1 MTGERVYF
9 AFDQEGIL
17 TNPGLDFA
25 HVILYRMLPAPLK
38 EQYAD
43 RIANRFDAYDDARWL
58 YERGERGH
66 NTGTTPLM
74 ALFAA
79 ACAGLTDK
87 QLIQQQQ
94 LRLCENPGVSEL
106 VHYVHENGEPPLII
120 TSSYPAGALT
130 LAQRYG
136 MPFDNVFS
144 LGYQRGTAQ
153 RDPSKSVEDEV
164 INWRSPLRFLL
175 QKREGLQPF
184 MDSYLDLCERM
195 LGKLEN
201 GRYVSE
207 GRRQDLEKLKE
218 EEIALFNGIGDVML
232 KLYLKD
238 LLQREN
244 GIMGSHNKARVM
256 EARNGNRNWIYLGD
270 GIVDAD
276 PLQQAQYGIAVNC
289 TNRYALESAK
299 LDIAT
304 VDMSNAI
311 PVFEDITQGR
321 FTPQRAKKMSKD
333 GFTVFTPQDIQDN
346 PDYVIDANRASKNA
360 QRELVNV

>member
-38 EQYAD
+38 KQYAD
-43 RIANRFDAYDDARWL
+43 RIAERFDAYDDARWL

-79 ACAGLTDK
+79 ACAGLTDR

-94 LRLCENPGVSEL
+94 LMLRENPGVSEL
-106 VHYVHENGEPPLII
+106 VHYVHESGEPPLIV

-136 MPFDNVFS
+136 IPFDNVFS
-144 LGYQRGTAQ
+144 LGYQRGTAY

-175 QKREGLQPF
+175 RKREGLQSF
-184 MDSYLDLCERM
+184 MDAYLNLCERM
-195 LGKLEN
+195 LEVLGD
-201 GRYVSE
+201 GASFIYRE
-207 GRRQDLEKLKE
+207 GFNELKE
-218 EEIALFNGIGDVML
+218 EEGTLFKDINDISL
-232 KLYLKD
+232 KRYLRKLLKD
-238 LLQREN
+238 EN
-244 GIMGSHNKARVM
+244 GIMGAHNKARVM
-256 EARNGNRNWIYLGD
+256 EGRNGSHWIYLGD

-276 PLQQAQYGIAVNC
+276 ALQQAQYGIAVNC
-289 TNRYALESAK
+289 TNRHALGSAK

-304 VDMSNAI
+304 VDMSNVI

-321 FTPQRAKKMSKD
+321 FTPQRARKMRKD

-346 PDYVIDANRASKNA
+346 PDYVIDTNRATKNA